1 MLITKQGKVA
11 ALHRLLDVKGNLNLI
26 NLNLIQLTKNKKGIR
41 ILKSCKGNKKW
52 VSLTKQL
59 QPDKLFALRKV
70 KWSLVGYDR
79 IKCFLGTDQTPPV
92 IDWSMAAITNLICYL
107 LTGIEMESI
116 LYLELLS
123 LAEDTQIK
131 IQEAHHKKLILKRN
145 KILQAIQDELES
157 NTSNY

>member
-26 NLNLIQLTKNKKGIR
+26 NLNLFQLTKNKKGI
-41 ILKSCKGNKKW
+41 KFCKGNKKW

-59 QPDKLFALRKV
+59 QPDKLFALKKV